1 MSKTFKTLLLVLL
14 AVIAIQTVAVV
25 SLYRRNAQ
33 MGKKMTRGCVIG
45 NPRFAWN
52 SLPPKSRAELISA
65 LIYVEMI
72 FENQTLPECLQ
83 QLSDRTSD
91 LIGRGLSSSI
101 GAPGDLRT
109 YFEHRISMRFKET
122 TLGEILK
129 HLGEAFGA
137 TIELT
142 EYCIYATY
150 GKPEEKKP

>member
-1 MSKTFKTLLLVLL
+1 MNRTFKIILVVLL
-14 AVIAIQTVAVV
+14 SALIAQTIAVEVV
-25 SLYRRNAQ
+25 YSRNAQ

-52 SLPPKSRAELISA
+52 SLPPKSRAELTSA
-65 LIYVEMI
+65 LIYDEMI

-101 GAPGDLRT
+101 WAPGDLRT
-109 YFEHRISMRFKET
+109 FFEHRISMRFKET
-122 TLGEILK
+122 PLGEILK

-142 EYCIYATY
+142 EYGIYATY